1 MLVLMNITTLAVSAF
16 AYRIASEREREREV
30 LILTALRFLSSK
42 KAFLTGV

>member
-16 AYRIASEREREREV
+16 AYRIGSVREV